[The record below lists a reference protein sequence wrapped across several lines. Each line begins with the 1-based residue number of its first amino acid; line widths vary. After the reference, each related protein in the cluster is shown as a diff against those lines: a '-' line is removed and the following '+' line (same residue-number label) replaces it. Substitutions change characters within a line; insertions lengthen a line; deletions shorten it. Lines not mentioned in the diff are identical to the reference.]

1 MRLDRSSG
9 RGAALLLL
17 FLQSVAAAEQFGC
30 LIDQSICDRKEICA
44 DDGLIGRCELV
55 EDGNEN
61 LEFME
66 EVKQEAPKLNAA
78 QEALRNPRM
87 INPLAQCII
96 SYFAL
101 TQRYQLE
108 YNPDFC
114 YSGDPEEKLKAITE
128 IGSYIRRANDDLV
141 EDEHSLRSQYDAAYD
156 SPYDPV
162 VASEEWVPM
171 EASDF
176 PPWSIDDEDSL
187 NAPSSS
193 NVLIAD
199 SNAAAAPFDSLEPSL
214 PGLDSP
220 KASSIDEMELA
231 NYYLSSPRKEESLMN
246 KKDFEEIGIIDQGT
260 GHKEHKIQTRL
271 PDFRSGTES
280 PWYDPEPMQVFKLP
294 PSMDPPAFA
303 HWISNDRVY
312 IRFNQSLS
320 DPEVVQNLM
329 DFLTLAIGIPRN
341 VTFGN
346 VSVRGN
352 ELSFEVS
359 DIKGPGYSPGYAL
372 KVTKQQK
379 VQASQVAEETYQ
391 LMKQTPIIA
400 PHAKIIETGV
410 AKGEDRYP
418 TKGMKNGRTWISV
431 LCVSLILFMAL
442 LVLLILYVYRAKRK
456 GGKSFFGTNSSLG
469 QKVVKDYEELCR
481 RHMSGK
487 VKIPQ
492 PLRNVMGTLAQR
504 LGSQTSEPSP
514 PPYSRSTNSSVS
526 SWTEEPVH
534 CNIDVST
541 GHMILAYLE
550 DHLKTSEKLEKE
562 WKAMENYRADQWST
576 AAASLPDNDGK
587 NRSSVLPY
595 DQYRVTL
602 EKSSNQHGSDYI
614 NASPICDHDPRY
626 PVYIAAEGP
635 SAYTATDFWQ
645 MIWEQSSLVIVNLT
659 KLIENNEEKCFQYWP
674 ENRSEVYHA
683 FEVHLVSEHIWCED
697 YLVRSFYLKNLT
709 TQETRTVT
717 QFHYLSWPED
727 GLPVNTKS
735 LLEFRRKVNKSYRS
749 QQSPII
755 VHCSDGAG
763 RTGTYILIDMV
774 LNRINKGVKELD
786 IAASLEHLR
795 DQRMCMVHSIEQFEF
810 VLSCVADEVQA
821 IVKAIPNQ

>member
-1 MRLDRSSG
+1 MS
-9 RGAALLLL
+9 
-17 FLQSVAAAEQFGC
+17 
-30 LIDQSICDRKEICA
+30 
-44 DDGLIGRCELV
+44 
-55 EDGNEN
+55 
-61 LEFME
+61 
-66 EVKQEAPKLNAA
+66 
-78 QEALRNPRM
+78 
-87 INPLAQCII
+87 NPLAQCII

-101 TQRYQLE
+101 TQHYQLD

-114 YSGDPEEKLKAITE
+114 FSGDPREKLNTIRE
-128 IGSYIRRANDDLV
+128 IDSYIGRANSDPV
-141 EDEHSLRSQYDAAYD
+141 EHSRSLQPQYDIAYEN
-156 SPYDPV
+156 PYYPV
-162 VASEEWVPM
+162 VASEEWMPPADDS
-171 EASDF
+171 AS
-176 PPWSIDDEDSL
+176 WSNVDDNQ
-187 NAPSSS
+187 NAQSSS
-193 NVLIAD
+193 NLMIPD
-199 SNAAAAPFDSLEPSL
+199 SNYAAAPFDILEPGL
-214 PGLDSP
+214 PGSVDSGVNPLDEIEP
-220 KASSIDEMELA
+220 AD
-231 NYYLSSPRKEESLMN
+231 YYLTSPRKEESLMN

-271 PDFRSGTES
+271 PDFQLPTES
-280 PWYDPEPMQVFKLP
+280 PWYDSESVQLFRLPANIRP
-294 PSMDPPAFA
+294 PSFA

-312 IRFNQSLS
+312 IRFNRSLS
-320 DPEVVQNLM
+320 DPEMVQNFM
-329 DFLTLAIGIPRN
+329 DFLTLAIGIPKN
-341 VTFGN
+341 VTFDN
-346 VSVRGN
+346 VNVHGN

-359 DIKGPGYSPGYAL
+359 DLREGGPRQSYAF
-372 KVTKQQK
+372 KITKQQK

-391 LMKQTPIIA
+391 LMKQSPIVA
-400 PHAKIIETGV
+400 PNARIIETGV

-418 TKGMKNGRTWISV
+418 TRSMENGKLWIPV
-431 LCVSLILFMAL
+431 LIVSLLLLMALIILFAMYA
-442 LVLLILYVYRAKRK
+442 YRSRRN
-456 GGKSFFGTNSSLG
+456 GGKSFFGINSSLG
-469 QKVVKDYEELCR
+469 QKVVQDYEELCR

-487 VKIPQ
+487 VRIPQ

-514 PPYSRSTNSSVS
+514 PPHSRSTNSSVS
-526 SWTEEPVH
+526 SCTQATVEKIFRTEEPVH
-534 CNIDVST
+534 SSMDVST
-541 GHMILAYLE
+541 GHMILSYLE

-562 WKAMENYRADQWST
+562 WKAMENYKADQWST
-576 AAASLPDNDGK
+576 EAASLPENDGK
-587 NRSSVLPY
+587 NRSTVLPY

-602 EKSSNQHGSDYI
+602 TKSSNQHGSDYI

-626 PVYIAAEGP
+626 PVYVAAEGP
-635 SAYTATDFWQ
+635 SAYTAADFWQ
-645 MIWEQSSLVIVNLT
+645 MVWEQGSLVIVNLT

-674 ENRSEVYHA
+674 DNRSEVYHS

-709 TQETRTVT
+709 TQDTRTVT
-717 QFHYLSWPED
+717 QFHYLSWPEE
-727 GLPVNTKS
+727 GVPPNTKS

-755 VHCSDGAG
+755 IHCSDGAG